1 MKAPTSA
8 IRFNN
13 ASNLLNYG
21 FTNFEFVSLAKKGDI
36 VQTVKVD
43 KGTKAEV
50 NAIFEQDIGTLISK
64 GNDMNINKTVSLQ
77 DTISAPIQKGHG
89 LGTVTFSLNDEIIAT
104 TSLVSDTS
112 VNKINLFSMTGNV
125 IHNWFNLCR

>member
-43 KGTKAEV
+43 KGIEAEV

-77 DTISAPIQKGHG
+77 DTISAPIQKGQG

-112 VNKINLFSMTGNV
+112 VNKINLLSMTGNV